1 MPTLNWIALLAITH
15 RFKFTEAEARA
26 RREVFESTGGRTI
39 LPVARVSL
47 AEEHAVPTSF
57 IIPALEDIVRRAE
70 PLDEK
75 EVVKLSSEMVARIG
89 VAREKYVRES
99 SRAFAS
105 KNWLKQVAHN
115 IVESVWYADKPV
127 PDGVGAGS
135 RAERR

>member
-1 MPTLNWIALLAITH
+1 MPIVNWVALLAITH

-26 RREVFESTGGRTI
+26 RREVFESTGGRI
-39 LPVARVSL
+39 IPPVVRVSL
-47 AEEHAVPTSF
+47 AEKHAVPTSF
-57 IIPALEDIVRRAE
+57 IIPTLEDIVRRPE

-75 EVVKLSSEMVARIG
+75 EVVNLSSEMVARIG

-115 IVESVWYADKPV
+115 IVESVWYAEKPV
-127 PDGVGAGS
+127 PEGAGTAS